1 MKKESFIQ
9 RYGAYVAALIL
20 FVAMA
25 CIYCAPALEGK
36 VIQSGDSTSAAAAVH
51 ESTEYSKNTGD
62 YTFWTGSMFSGMPN
76 YQIGGGRYE
85 ANVWLKPFR
94 KIMLKGHY
102 SAPWVFIIFFVCFYL
117 LMRAF
122 SINKWL
128 SIVGALATG
137 FSSYFFII
145 VQAGHNSKTSSIALI
160 SVVVGGF
167 YLIFR
172 KRYGLGVVLT
182 MLFTAIGFGNHPQMS
197 YYLFMMIGLFFFA
210 ELYIHIKEKRYKDLA
225 IGSLLFFA
233 SLVVGLGTGSSTIF
247 VNKEYA
253 EQTMRGGH
261 SDLKKASDTENK
273 TKGLDLDYATQWSYG
288 INESLSFIIPGV
300 MGGASTY
307 DVGTDSE
314 LYKSLVKQGV
324 PRQSA
329 AQFCAN
335 VPLYWGDQPFTAGNV
350 YMGAVVCFLF
360 VLGLLIVK
368 GPYKWAILAAT
379 LFSALLALGHNFM
392 WLTELFFN
400 YFPMYNKFRA
410 VSSILIVAEV
420 AMPLLGFLAVKELMD
435 GTLASEKAVKSVY
448 IAAGVTA
455 GLCLIIALFGGAMF
469 DFVAPIDGS
478 IARQLPDFAYQGI
491 LAEREALMK
500 GDAWRSFFFIV
511 MAAAT
516 LWVFVQGKLKWGY
529 MVAILGVL
537 VVADMWPVNKRYLND
552 SHFVT
557 KKSNNGAFQMQPYE
571 KLILQDEDPHFR
583 VMNLTTSTFNDART
597 SYYLKSIGG
606 YSAAKLRRYQDLID
620 EHISKMNMNVIGML
634 NAKYFIV
641 SDKKSGQ
648 PQVQVNPY
656 AMGNA
661 WFVDTLLVAENAN
674 EESDALNYLDLGTT
688 AVLDKEFAG
697 YVTDF
702 TPERDPEAV
711 VCLTK
716 YTPRYLDYEYSTSK
730 PGTIV
735 FSEIY
740 YPYGWKATI
749 DGQPADI
756 YRVNYMLRAINVPA
770 GEHKI
775 HMVFDPGSV
784 KKGNAIAMA
793 CVIMMY
799 ATILAVIGLALYG
812 AVRRRKESK

>member
-9 RYGAYVAALIL
+9 KYGAYVVALVL

-25 CIYCAPALEGK
+25 NIYCAPALEGK
-36 VIQSGDSTSAAAAVH
+36 VVQTGDGTNAAAAVH

-94 KIMLKGHY
+94 KVMLKGHS

-160 SVVVGGF
+160 SVVAAGF

-197 YYLFMMIGLFFFA
+197 YYLFMMIGLFFIA
-210 ELYIHIKEKRYKDLA
+210 ELCIHIKEKRYKDLA
-225 IGSLLFFA
+225 IGSLLFFG
-233 SLVVGLGTGSSTIF
+233 SLGIGLGTGSSTIF

-261 SDLKKASDTENK
+261 SDLAKTSDAENK

-288 INESLSFIIPGV
+288 IDESLSFIIPGV

-314 LYKSLVKQGV
+314 LYKSLVKHGV

-360 VLGLLIVK
+360 VLGLLIVR

-435 GTLASEKAVKSVY
+435 GTLAREKALKSIY

-500 GDAWRSFFFIV
+500 GDAWRSFLFIV
-511 MAAAT
+511 LAAAM
-516 LWVFVQGKLKWGY
+516 LWVYVQGKLKWGY
-529 MVAILGVL
+529 MVALLGVL
-537 VVADMWPVNKRYLND
+537 VVADMWPVNKRYFND

-557 KKSNNGAFQMQPYE
+557 KKDNNGAFQMQPYE
-571 KLILQDEDPHFR
+571 KQILQDKDPHFR
-583 VMNLTTSTFNDART
+583 VFNLTTSTFNDART

-606 YSAAKLRRYQDLID
+606 YHAAKLRRYQDLI
-620 EHISKMNMNVIGML
+620 EQHLSKMNMNVISML

-641 SDKKSGQ
+641 SDKKSGKA
-648 PQVQVNPY
+648 QVQLNPY

-661 WFVDTLLVAENAN
+661 WFVDTLLVADNAN
-674 EESDALNYLDLGTT
+674 EESDALNYIDLNTT

-702 TPERDPEAV
+702 TPERDPEAMV
-711 VCLTK
+711 HLTK

-756 YRVNYMLRAINVPA
+756 YRVNYVLRAINVPA
-770 GEHKI
+770 GTHSI
-775 HMVFDPGSV
+775 HMEFAPSSV
-784 KKGNAIAMA
+784 KKGDTLAMVCIAI
-793 CVIMMY
+793 MY
-799 ATILAVIGLALYG
+799 ATILLVIILSLLSI
-812 AVRRRKESK
+812 VRKRKDVE

>member
-1 MKKESFIQ
+1 MKKESFLQ
-9 RYGAYVAALIL
+9 KYGAYAAALVL
-20 FVAMA
+20 FVAIA
-25 CIYCAPALEGK
+25 CIYCSPALEGK
-36 VIQSGDSTSAAAAVH
+36 VIRSSDSTSAAAAVH
-51 ESTEYSKNTGD
+51 ESTEYTRTTGE
-62 YTFWTGSMFSGMPN
+62 YSFWTGSMFSGMPN
-76 YQIGGGRYE
+76 YQIGGGHYE
-85 ANVWLKPFR
+85 ANDWLKPFR
-94 KIMLKGHY
+94 KIMLKGHW
-102 SAPWVFIIFFVCFYL
+102 STPWVFIIFFVCFYI

-122 SINKWL
+122 NINKWL

-160 SVVVGGF
+160 SVVAAGF

-172 KRYGLGVVLT
+172 KRYGWGVVLT

-210 ELYIHIKEKRYKDLA
+210 ELYTHIKEKRYKDLA
-225 IGSLLFFA
+225 IGSTLFFG
-233 SLVVGLGTGSSTIF
+233 SLFIGLGTGSSTIF
-247 VNKEYA
+247 VNQEYA

-261 SDLKKASDTENK
+261 SDLQKVSDAENK

-288 INESLSFIIPGV
+288 IDESLSFLIPGV

-314 LYKSLVKQGV
+314 LYKSLVKNGV
-324 PRQSA
+324 PRNSA

-350 YMGAVVCFLF
+350 YMGAIVCFLF

-379 LFSALLALGHNFM
+379 LFSVALAWGHNFM
-392 WLTELFFN
+392 PLTELFFK

-420 AMPLLGFLAVKELMD
+420 AMPLLGFLAIKVLMD
-435 GTLASEKAVKSVY
+435 GAITREKAMKSIY
-448 IAAGVTA
+448 IATGVTA
-455 GLCLIIALFGGAMF
+455 GICLFIALFGGMVF
-469 DFVAPIDGS
+469 DFKAPVDAS
-478 IARQLPDFAYQGI
+478 FASSLPDFAYQGI

-500 GDAWRSFFFIV
+500 GDAWRSFLFIV
-511 MAAAT
+511 LAAAT
-516 LWVFVQGKLKWGY
+516 LWVYTKGWLKWGY

-537 VVADMWPVNKRYLND
+537 VMADMWPVNKRYLND
-552 SHFVT
+552 EHFVT
-557 KKSNNGAFQMQPYE
+557 KRDNKAAFQMYPYE
-571 KLILQDEDPHFR
+571 QQILQDKDPHFR

-620 EHISKMNMNVIGML
+620 QHISKMNMGVIGML

-641 SDKKSGQ
+641 PDQKTGQ
-648 PQVQVNPY
+648 AIVQRNPY

-661 WFVDTLLVAENAN
+661 WFVDTLQVVDTPN
-674 EESDALNYLDLGTT
+674 EESDALNHINLRTT
-688 AVLDKEFAG
+688 AVLDKEFAS
-697 YVTDF
+697 YVSNFIPGTDS
-702 TPERDPEAV
+702 TATVR
-711 VCLTK
+711 LTK
-716 YTPRYLDYEYSTSK
+716 YTPRYLDYEYTAGK

-749 DGQPADI
+749 DGEPADI

-770 GEHKI
+770 GKHTI
-775 HMVFDPGSV
+775 HMEFAPDSAKRGDT
-784 KKGNAIAMA
+784 IALI
-793 CVIMMY
+793 CIGIMY
-799 ATILAVIGLALYG
+799 ATILFVIAFSIFR
-812 AVRRRKESK
+812 AVRKRKMQA